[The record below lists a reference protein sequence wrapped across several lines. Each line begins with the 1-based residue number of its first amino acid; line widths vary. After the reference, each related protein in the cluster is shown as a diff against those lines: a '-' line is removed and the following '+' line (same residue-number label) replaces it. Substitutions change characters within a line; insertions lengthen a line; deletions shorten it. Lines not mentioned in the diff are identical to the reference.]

1 MRATGWAKKLK
12 REGRWTILVPLGLAV
27 ISVCVDA
34 ISSIFRHD
42 RPVSGFAI
50 FIMMIPMLIPGVILW
65 LAGWYLERFAQD
77 AMENGPR
84 DISVP

>member
-1 MRATGWAKKLK
+1 
-12 REGRWTILVPLGLAV
+12 
-27 ISVCVDA
+27 
-34 ISSIFRHD
+34 
-42 RPVSGFAI
+42 
-50 FIMMIPMLIPGVILW
+50 MMIPMLIPGVILW